1 MADSSKY
8 DARFSSSVAFS
19 NVDSSPTSKKFKA
32 KYDIILQEEPV
43 VVLLGWGGCKE
54 RHLSK
59 YSSIYGKQGC
69 TTLMYIGPSDMLIS
83 TNSRKILTTNAKKI
97 VNLLEEMELIEK
109 PLFFHC
115 FSNGGALMYD
125 LIREVLLKRNEIYN
139 IRGCIFDSGPAEV
152 KLSYVCR
159 MLSTMIPTEAYT
171 RYILAIAIFLRLH
184 VIYLYNWILSY
195 FIDNEETLRRQS
207 VWHSLIHEPNIC
219 PQLFLFSRDDDVCD
233 FKSIQNFIA
242 HRKDRDVIVDFYR
255 WDQTPHV
262 CHYRYYPDQYERIV
276 LDFVAR
282 NLE

>member
-8 DARFSSSVAFS
+8 DARFSSSVSFS
-19 NVDSSPTSKKFKA
+19 NVDSSPTNKKFKA

-43 VVLLGWGGCKE
+43 VVLLGWGRCKE

-69 TTLMYIGPSDMLIS
+69 TTLMYIAP
-83 TNSRKILTTNAKKI
+83 TNAKKL

-125 LIREVLLKRNEIYN
+125 SLKKFYLKETKYTTSEDVFLIVARQKLNCRTCAVCYRQRFQLKPIRDIFMRSPSFYIYM
-139 IRGCIFDSGPAEV
+139 G
-152 KLSYVCR
+152 
-159 MLSTMIPTEAYT
+159 ST
-171 RYILAIAIFLRLH
+171 
-184 VIYLYNWILSY
+184 VYLYNWILSY

-207 VWHSLIHEPNIC
+207 VWHSLIHGPNIC
-219 PQLFLFSRDDDVCD
+219 PQLFLFLRDDDVCD
-233 FKSIQNFIA
+233 FRSIQNFIE
-242 HRKDRDVIVDFYR
+242 HHKDRDVIVDFYR
-255 WDQTPHV
+255 WNQTPHV